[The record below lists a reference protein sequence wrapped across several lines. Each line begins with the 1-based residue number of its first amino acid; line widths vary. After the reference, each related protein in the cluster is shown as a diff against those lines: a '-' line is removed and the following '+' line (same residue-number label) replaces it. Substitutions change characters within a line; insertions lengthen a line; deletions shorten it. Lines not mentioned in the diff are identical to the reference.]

1 MSTAD
6 VLPPAGGRVNTAT
19 LTAPVSRTG
28 HDTVPLPRLIAAEL
42 RWIFRRPR
50 TLAVLGL
57 LALVPIVIGIG
68 LTLVGQNSSGPGGGD
83 ASAALLSSAVNNAFV
98 LPIAAMV
105 MTLTLLLPL
114 ASAMAGADAIAG
126 EAAHGTLRGW
136 LVAPVSRGR
145 LLTVKAI
152 GVAIV
157 SVVAVLGMCVTGVVT
172 GLILN
177 GTDSLFTL
185 SGTTLSLGGALVR
198 ILVVAGWIVLQMWA
212 VGAVALAVSSWTEHP
227 MLVVASVLA
236 GNIVFTILGFLTSL
250 DWLHPF
256 LLTQNWTEAPTE
268 VLQDPMSS
276 TMLGEGALR
285 AVCYLV
291 VGLSVAY
298 GRLATRDG

>member
-1 MSTAD
+1 MTAAA
-6 VLPPAGGRVNTAT
+6 VAV
-19 LTAPVSRTG
+19 PVSRTG
-28 HDTVPLPRLIAAEL
+28 HDTVPLPRLFAAEL

-57 LALVPIVIGIG
+57 LALVPIVVGIG
-68 LTLVGQNSSGPGGGD
+68 LTLVGQNSGSDAPDNSGG
-83 ASAALLSSAVNNAFV
+83 ALLASAVNNAFV

-136 LVAPVSRGR
+136 LIAPVSRGR
-145 LLTVKAI
+145 LLAVKAF
-152 GVAIV
+152 GVATV
-157 SVVAVLGMCVTGVVT
+157 SVVAVLAMCVTGVAT
-172 GLILN
+172 GLVIN

-185 SGTTLSLGGALVR
+185 SGSTLSLGEALLR
-198 ILVVAGWIVLQMWA
+198 ILLVGGWIVLQLWA

-250 DWLHPF
+250 NWLHPF
-256 LLTQNWTEAPTE
+256 LLTEGWTLAPTA
-268 VLQDPMSS
+268 VLQDPMVL
-276 TMLGEGALR
+276 TRLGEGAVR
-285 AVCYLV
+285 AACYIV
-291 VGLSVAY
+291 VGLSLAY

>member
-1 MSTAD
+1 MTTA
-6 VLPPAGGRVNTAT
+6 A
-19 LTAPVSRTG
+19 LTAPASRTG
-28 HDTVPLPRLIAAEL
+28 HDTVPVPRLVAAEL

-57 LALVPIVIGIG
+57 LALVPIVVGVG
-68 LTLVGQNSSGPGGGD
+68 LTLAGGASPGGDTPGGAQGD
-83 ASAALLSSAVNNAFV
+83 AGAALLASAVNNAFV

-126 EAAHGTLRGW
+126 ETAHGTLRGW

-145 LLTVKAI
+145 LLVVKAI
-152 GVAIV
+152 GVAAV
-157 SVVAVLGMCVTGVVT
+157 SFVAVLAMCVTGVVT

-185 SGTTLSLGGALVR
+185 SGTTLSLGGALAR
-198 ILVVAGWIVLQMWA
+198 ILLVAGWIVLQMWA

-236 GNIVFTILGFLTSL
+236 GNIVFTILGFLSSL

-256 LLTQNWTEAPTE
+256 LLTQNWTEAPLE
-268 VLQDPMSS
+268 VLQDPMAS

-291 VGLSVAY
+291 VGLSLAY
-298 GRLATRDG
+298 GRLSTRDG